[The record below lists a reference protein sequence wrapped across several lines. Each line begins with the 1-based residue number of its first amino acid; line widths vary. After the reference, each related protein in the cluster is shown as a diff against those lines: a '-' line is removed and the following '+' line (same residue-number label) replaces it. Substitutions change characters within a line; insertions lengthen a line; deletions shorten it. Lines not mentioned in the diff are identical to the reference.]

1 MVSWRKLFNKFLF
14 LKSASPP
21 RERGRILFFIFI
33 PWTRFQSPFS
43 FTIHL
48 HSLIRVSRRDKKKH
62 FEIQITRGY
71 SARGDSM
78 PANCT
83 PRGSFCQYTAELHSD
98 RHIKAPHCCDVW
110 SVTPSFLVS
119 KARIR
124 VFLAP
129 TQDERINNGAARTP
143 PVHLSPAFTVSF
155 KFPTYQNFSSVSL
168 CFHSSFQ
175 LSFTVLVYYRSLIQ
189 YLELSV
195 VYQTFW
201 TLISKN
207 STLRKHKDGIYH
219 RRPTSSQDCHLVS

>member
-21 RERGRILFFIFI
+21 SREGRILFFIFI
-33 PWTRFQSPFS
+33 PWNTRFQSPFS

-71 SARGDSM
+71 SARGTRC
-78 PANCT
+78 PPTARLVVHFANT
-83 PRGSFCQYTAELHSD
+83 PLSSILTGTSEAS
-98 RHIKAPHCCDVW
+98 HCCDVW

-129 TQDERINNGAARTP
+129 HRTRESTAAQLARRQSTSRRP
-143 PVHLSPAFTVSF
+143 LLFLL
-155 KFPTYQNFSSVSL
+155 NFLLIKISVL
-168 CFHSSFQ
+168 FHSV
-175 LSFTVLVYYRSLIQ
+175 FTVLFSFPSQ
-189 YLELSV
+189 YLFTIGLW
-195 VYQTFW
+195 FN
-201 TLISKN
+201 I
-207 STLRKHKDGIYH
+207 
-219 RRPTSSQDCHLVS
+219 

>member
-1 MVSWRKLFNKFLF
+1 MVSWSKLFNKFLF
-14 LKSASPP
+14 LKSAPP
-21 RERGRILFFIFI
+21 LSATDPFFHFHSMILS
-33 PWTRFQSPFS
+33 RFQSPFS

-62 FEIQITRGY
+62 FKVQSTRDDSTRGTRCPPTVRLVVHFANTPL
-71 SARGDSM
+71 SAILTGTS
-78 PANCT
+78 
-83 PRGSFCQYTAELHSD
+83 E
-98 RHIKAPHCCDVW
+98 RHIAVNVW
-110 SVTPSFLVS
+110 SVTPSFMVS
-119 KARIR
+119 RPVLGYFLRQQRRELKARNFTAHSIY
-124 VFLAP
+124 
-129 TQDERINNGAARTP
+129 
-143 PVHLSPAFTVSF
+143 LSPAFTVSF

>member
-1 MVSWRKLFNKFLF
+1 
-14 LKSASPP
+14 
-21 RERGRILFFIFI
+21 
-33 PWTRFQSPFS
+33 
-43 FTIHL
+43 
-48 HSLIRVSRRDKKKH
+48 
-62 FEIQITRGY
+62 
-71 SARGDSM
+71 M

-129 TQDERINNGAARTP
+129 QHRTRESTAAQLARRQ
-143 PVHLSPAFTVSF
+143 VHLSPAFTVSF

>member
-21 RERGRILFFIFI
+21 VREEESFFSFSFHD
-33 PWTRFQSPFS
+33 TRFQSPFS

-71 SARGDSM
+71 SARGTRC
-78 PANCT
+78 PPTARLVVHFANT
-83 PRGSFCQYTAELHSD
+83 PLSSILTGTSKHRIAATSEAWHRPFWSA
-98 RHIKAPHCCDVW
+98 RHVFGY
-110 SVTPSFLVS
+110 FL
-119 KARIR
+119 RQ
-124 VFLAP
+124 
-129 TQDERINNGAARTP
+129 TDERINNGAARTP